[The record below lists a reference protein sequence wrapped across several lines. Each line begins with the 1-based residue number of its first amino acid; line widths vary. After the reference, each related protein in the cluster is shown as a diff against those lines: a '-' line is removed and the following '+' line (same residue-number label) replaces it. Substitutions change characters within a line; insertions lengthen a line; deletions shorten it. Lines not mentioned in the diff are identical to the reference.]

1 MTCMHDR
8 DEQCFRDCPR
18 CARYKYQ
25 PECHMCG
32 GSDYL
37 VRYDNQIICTSC
49 LADKLCDR
57 AGGDIAA
64 FARENKYEF
73 EAFLKDMCD
82 EVGDDNG

>member
-1 MTCMHDR
+1 
-8 DEQCFRDCPR
+8 
-18 CARYKYQ
+18 
-25 PECHMCG
+25 MCG

-57 AGGDIAA
+57 AGGYIAD